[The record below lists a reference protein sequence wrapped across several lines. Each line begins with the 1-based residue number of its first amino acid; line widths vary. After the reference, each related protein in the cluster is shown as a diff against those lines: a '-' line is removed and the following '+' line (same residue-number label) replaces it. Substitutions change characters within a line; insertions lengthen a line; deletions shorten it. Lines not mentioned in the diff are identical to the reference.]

1 MYTSGLYWGRVGD
14 TRGPRP
20 LLVGAFIFLLTGY
33 SGIRGIFDAG
43 LGKAPEL
50 SQLRLVLLVMC
61 SLFTGVGGNAGMMS
75 AVNAAAKSFPDD
87 FVRSTKPII
96 QPGFAQDPI

>member
-1 MYTSGLYWGRVGD
+1 MYTSGLFWGRLGD

-33 SGIRGIFDAG
+33 SGIRGLYDAG

-75 AVNAAAKSFPDD
+75 AINTTAKSFPDQ
-87 FVRSTKPII
+87 FVRSTKPITL
-96 QPGFAQDPI
+96 PEFAQHAI